1 MVLKAKS
8 SQMMKRK
15 LGRSSLC
22 CASLPCSS
30 AGCGPCARAIAGAVL
45 PAAMPLPSSP
55 INLRRS
61 ISILVV
67 MLAGAADDL
76 ASVTVTLEHVP
87 ILGIVV
93 ACLLQICVAF
103 WHSGD
108 TTREEFHFKDCNDLF
123 LGFHCPFPA
132 SSALCFKAAATCFV
146 EL

>member
-1 MVLKAKS
+1 MR
-8 SQMMKRK
+8 KRK
-15 LGRSSLC
+15 FGRVE
-22 CASLPCSS
+22 AV
-30 AGCGPCARAIAGAVL
+30 CGGVN
-45 PAAMPLPSSP
+45 AAANACLATMPEVASP